1 LLSLHAEFILHAA
14 TKIINL
20 ALGRA
25 SYDPAQVAGSGPAP
39 IKKNSTNFKNHF
51 LKKCDFLK
59 YFSTNF
65 A

>member
-1 LLSLHAEFILHAA
+1 
-14 TKIINL
+14 
-20 ALGRA
+20 LGRA